1 MHHSASFPKSE
12 HLCLKSTFDQLFESG
27 NSFYC
32 HSLKIVWFAKQE
44 EKSSFQ
50 IAFTVS
56 KRHFKK
62 AVDRNF
68 LKRRMREA
76 FRLNNQTFK
85 QQLTELNLAVSFIF
99 IYTRKE
105 RKEYHEIEE
114 NVIHS
119 LLKLEHE
126 LSKWKKNTKS
136 SALATT
142 NGSDSIN

>member
-27 NSFYC
+27 HSFYC

-136 SALATT
+136 SALA
-142 NGSDSIN
+142 